1 MEFSIKNEAPEK
13 LRSACVIVGIYEN
26 QTLSATAKILD
37 QSINAYL
44 SGTLR
49 RGDMDGKLGSTLLLQ
64 KQPGA
69 KAERILLVGLGKEKE
84 FGDKAYRTAIT
95 AATRQLGK
103 TGAADGA
110 NYLTDLEVKN
120 RDVTWK
126 IRQAVLATQEALY
139 RCDQLK
145 SKPEA
150 ANKTL
155 KELSFCISQHTDLT
169 AAKTAL
175 TEGLAIAEGMKLA
188 KDLGNLPGNIC
199 TPTYLAA
206 EAKKL
211 AKSHRLAVEV
221 LDRSAMEKLGMNTL
235 LSVSR
240 GSREPPKF
248 IIMHHRG
255 GATGSKPIV
264 LVGKGITFD
273 SGGISL
279 KPGAEMDEMKYDM
292 SGAASVMGTLKA
304 AATMK
309 LPLNI
314 IGVIPASENLPDGAA
329 SKPGD
334 IITSMSGQTVEI
346 LNTDAEGRLVLCDAL
361 TYVER
366 FDPACVVDVATLT
379 GACVISL
386 GHVAT
391 GLLAN
396 NDGLAN
402 ELLDAGQQA
411 CDRAWQLPLW
421 EDYQEQLQSN
431 FADMANIGGRAAG
444 SITAACFLSR
454 FTKKYAWA
462 HLDIAGTAWRS
473 GKEKGS
479 TGRPVPLLT
488 QFLLSRASQAS
499 KAAGKSKRK

>member
-1 MEFSIKNEAPEK
+1 
-13 LRSACVIVGIYEN
+13 VVVGIYEN
-26 QTLSATAKILD
+26 RALSAAAKILD
-37 QSINAYL
+37 TSVHQFL
-44 SGTLR
+44 SETLR
-49 RGDMDGKLGSTLLLQ
+49 RGDMDGKLGSALMLQ
-64 KQPGA
+64 KLPGA
-69 KAERILLVGLGKEKE
+69 EADRILLIGLGKEKD
-84 FGDKAYRTAIT
+84 FGDKEYRLAITTAIK
-95 AATRQLGK
+95 QLSK
-103 TGAADGA
+103 TGSIDGMF
-110 NYLTDLEVKN
+110 YLTDLEVKKRN
-120 RDVTWK
+120 VVWK
-126 IRQAVLATQEALY
+126 IRQAILSTQEALY
-139 RCDQLK
+139 RFDQLK
-145 SKPEA
+145 SIPEKA
-150 ANKTL
+150 GQPL
-155 KELSFCISQHTDLT
+155 KKLVFCIAKRTELAT
-169 AAKTAL
+169 AETAL
-175 TEGLAIAEGMKLA
+175 AEGLAIAEGMKLA

-304 AATMK
+304 AAMMK